1 MNLRVQDSVSDDKET
16 MLTVTGE
23 IDVYTAPQ
31 LKEKL
36 LAVCSQEE
44 WKVVVDLSGVTYMD
58 STGLGIFIGAYKTCQ
73 CTGSSLH
80 LVGLKPRVARL
91 FHITGVD
98 ELIPIEYAHMQGD
111 GQ

>member
-1 MNLRVQDSVSDDKET
+1 MNLCVEESVCADRET
-16 MLTVTGE
+16 TLKVTGE

-36 LAVCSQEE
+36 LASCSQEE

-58 STGLGIFIGAYKTCQ
+58 STGLGVFIGAYKTCQ
-73 CTGSSLH
+73 SVGGSLH
-80 LVGLKPRVARL
+80 LVGLTPRVARL
-91 FHITGVD
+91 FNITGVD
-98 ELIPIEYAHMQGD
+98 ELITIENVLMQGD

>member
-1 MNLRVQDSVSDDKET
+1 MNLRVQDSVSGDRET
-16 MLTVTGE
+16 ILTVTGE

-36 LAVCSQEE
+36 FAVCSQEQ

-58 STGLGIFIGAYKTCQ
+58 STGLGVFIGAYKSCQ
-73 CTGSSLH
+73 STRSTLH
-80 LVGLKPRVARL
+80 LIGLKPRVARL
-91 FHITGVD
+91 FNITGVD
-98 ELIPIEYAHMQGD
+98 ELITIENAHMQGD